1 MNVLQ
6 TVETQYQMME
16 IEERRFKLENDRANA
31 LCHSAFF
38 PDTLKG
44 DLASAVIVYD
54 LSTRMNISVME
65 VAQSVYIIYGRP
77 SFSTSFLV
85 ARLNQSGLIKGSLRS
100 IVSEDLQSCRCEAI
114 DTATGETYVGMTVTM
129 QMAHAEGWVSKKGS
143 KWQTMPELMLR
154 KRAQSFFIK
163 EFYPQTM
170 FGTQSSEEMEDVEA
184 VATQSSYTSPALQ
197 QAIQPKPKTK
207 ARATKAQFEAQ
218 NVAERECVE
227 HDDDVE
233 AEIIEPTPTQS
244 VPKEL
249 STKQKLF
256 KFLRDMGLLDSEM
269 LPFLQFADIATDE
282 DEVMESFLSDTDLAE
297 NVIKGYFEKMEAEMN
312 V

>member
-1 MNVLQ
+1 MSALQ
-6 TVETQYQMME
+6 TVEAQHQMME

-54 LSTRMNISVME
+54 LSARMNISVME

-85 ARLNQSGLIKGSLRS
+85 ARLNQSGLIRGSLRS

-114 DTATGETYVGMTVTM
+114 DSATGELYVGMTVTM
-129 QMAHAEGWVSKKGS
+129 KMAHAEQWVSKKGS

-184 VATQSSYTSPALQ
+184 VATQSAYTSPALQ
-197 QAIQPKPKTK
+197 QAVQAKPKTT
-207 ARATKAQFEAQ
+207 ARMTKAQLEAQ
-218 NVAERECVE
+218 NVAEANSIDAEVIVE
-227 HDDDVE
+227 EIVE
-233 AEIIEPTPTQS
+233 EPIQEVQQEEVLVS
-244 VPKEL
+244 
-249 STKQKLF
+249 QKLRLAR
-256 KFLRDMGLLDSEM
+256 FLRGNGLKDEEM
-269 LPFLQFADIATDE
+269 IGFMSLNQIFSDEPETIEAFLENEDIALEAVKTFIEADQ
-282 DEVMESFLSDTDLAE
+282 
-297 NVIKGYFEKMEAEMN
+297 NV
-312 V
+312 